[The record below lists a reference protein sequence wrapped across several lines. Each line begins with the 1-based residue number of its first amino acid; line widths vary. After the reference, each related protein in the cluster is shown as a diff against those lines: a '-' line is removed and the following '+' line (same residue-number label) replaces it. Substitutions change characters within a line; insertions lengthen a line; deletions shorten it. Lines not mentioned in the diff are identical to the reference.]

1 MSIYKD
7 KKTKTYYV
15 KFRQK
20 NGKSTTKRGFVT
32 KQDALLYEV
41 KLKTDKED
49 ILNNGSRILFY
60 DLLDDYIK
68 YCKDINEYGTVIRKE
83 GFYTNHIKPQFKN
96 KPVCEIT
103 KRECLEFWRYLG
115 TLDCASA
122 YKNDILGALKS
133 AIKYGIDYF
142 DLEKDPTVSIHR
154 FKLTA
159 EEKARRK
166 ERDKLIWTY
175 EDFSKFLSVVNN
187 QMYRVMFCI
196 LFFTGVR
203 QGELYPLKWSDYSD
217 HNLSINKSLSK
228 KTPSPLHYELKGT
241 KNVYSIRDIK
251 LNDSLNDMILEYK
264 KREAALPGFSEDWF
278 MFGRHNPIP
287 ERTFWNKRDEWIAKA
302 GVVRITNHQFRHSHA
317 SNLIADGMNIV
328 AVSKRLGHSEITT
341 TLERYTHLMDKSADE
356 VVQDLE
362 NKGKDILKNK

>member
-1 MSIYKD
+1 MSIHKD

-20 NGKSTTKRGFVT
+20 NGKSTTKRGFKS
-32 KQDALLYEV
+32 KQEAMVYEI
-41 KLKTDKED
+41 KLKTDKDD
-49 ILNNGSRILFY
+49 ILNHGKQIMFY

-68 YCKDINEYGTVIRKE
+68 YCEDINEYGTVVRKQ
-83 GFYTNHIKPQFKN
+83 GFYDNHIKPQFKN
-96 KPVCEIT
+96 KPVCEIS

-115 TLDCASA
+115 TLNCASS

-133 AIKYGIDYF
+133 AIKYGIDFF

-154 FKLTA
+154 FKVTP
-159 EEKARRK
+159 EERAKRK

-175 EDFSKFLSVVNN
+175 EDFNQFLSVVNN
-187 QMYRVMFCI
+187 QMYRVMFSI

-203 QGELYPLKWSDYSD
+203 QGEMFPLKWSDFTD
-217 HNLSINKSLSK
+217 HSLSINKGLSK
-228 KTPSPLHYELKGT
+228 KTKLSQHYELKGT

-251 LNDSLNDMILEYK
+251 LNDSLNDMILEYR

-278 MFGRHNPIP
+278 MFGRLKPIP
-287 ERTFWNKRDEWIAKA
+287 EKTFSNRRDAWIKKA

-341 TLERYTHLMDKSADE
+341 TLERYTHLIDKSADE
-356 VVQDLE
+356 VVKDLE
-362 NKGKDILKNK
+362 EKGKDILKKK